1 MPILTSINAL
11 EDIPTF
17 NIVKEEVFDSRGA
30 RIPSTFSL
38 MREDSRSHL
47 GICKADY
54 RPIQIDEMLDVVK
67 TACDTIGGITHDG
80 YTLLKDGQRV
90 MIRSIMPEVEG
101 LSNDKMV
108 GHFYTIIDNTGK
120 SANKTIPSSLRLVC
134 DNQMSLLYA
143 EARRNNSDSKSRRGT
158 NGQNIRH
165 SFTFDQKVH
174 AFANNIANNM
184 SMLANFAST
193 AERLRNAS
201 FDTDKMLQLTQQLI
215 PSEKNETPQLIR
227 KRETIV
233 DLFTNGTGN
242 EGKTRWDALNAFT
255 EFESKQK
262 FTAAKLL
269 RNLTSNNLSNRAL
282 AILNSN

>member
-1 MPILTSINAL
+1 MPILTSINTL

-17 NIVKEEVFDSRGA
+17 NIIKEEVFDSRGA

-38 MREDSRSHL
+38 MREDSRDHL
-47 GICKADY
+47 GICKEDY

-67 TACDTIGGITHDG
+67 TACEKIGGITHDG
-80 YTLLKDGQRV
+80 YTLLKKGQRV
-90 MIRSIMPEVEG
+90 MIRSVMPEVQS
-101 LSNDKMV
+101 LSNDKMI

-143 EARRNNSDSKSRRGT
+143 EARRNNDSKVRRDT

-165 SFTFDQKVH
+165 AFTFDQKVH

-184 SMLANFAST
+184 EMLANFADT
-193 AERLRNAS
+193 AEHLRNS
-201 FDTDKMLQLTQQLI
+201 SYDTDKMLQLTQRLI
-215 PSEKNETPQLIR
+215 PTEKNETSQLIR

-233 DLFTNGTGN
+233 DLFTNGAGN
-242 EGKTRWDALNAFT
+242 EGKSRWDALNAFT

-282 AILNSN
+282 AILTNN